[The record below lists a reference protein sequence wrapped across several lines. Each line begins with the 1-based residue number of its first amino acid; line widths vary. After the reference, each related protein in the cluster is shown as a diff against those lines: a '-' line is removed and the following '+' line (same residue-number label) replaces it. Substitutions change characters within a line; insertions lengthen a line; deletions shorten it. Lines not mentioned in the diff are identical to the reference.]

1 MPVIGIPRIYHLNH
15 DCSGLRPASWAGP
28 DRTASASRRSRGM
41 PQPAHRPAPPLSP
54 PSPATRMHRAVG
66 CAGPGR
72 RPGGRPDL
80 DRVTA
85 PRARS
90 PAPSPR
96 PTPPQAP
103 GAPGPGDSDV
113 SDGWQRQQNVSGK
126 TALQPKTRLHR
137 RCEGVPDEGRGSIWP
152 RVGGSESMPKVNET
166 HPLVCQHQTGQ
177 SEKLV
182 ARS

>member
-1 MPVIGIPRIYHLNH
+1 MPVIGIPRIYQLEPRLF
-15 DCSGLRPASWAGP
+15 GAPAGQLGRPGSDSLGVAPVAG
-28 DRTASASRRSRGM
+28 DAAAGI
-41 PQPAHRPAPPLSP
+41 PAGAP
-54 PSPATRMHRAVG
+54 PSPATRMHRALD